1 MPDAQAEVDFFALPP
16 FDATAALADFLR
28 QLRAIK
34 GLRVRAEGSKPG
46 ADFTSKTVVTWSLTS
61 ETKAALRI
69 KLARRLANSPEWD
82 DYPIASSADLRKC
95 ADELRRRASRWAD
108 EP

>member
-1 MPDAQAEVDFFALPP
+1 MPDAQTDVDFFALPP
-16 FDATAALADFLR
+16 FDATAALADFMR

-46 ADFTSKTVVTWSLTS
+46 ADFTSKNVVTWHFTG
-61 ETKAALRI
+61 EGTVTLRI

-82 DYPIASSADLRKC
+82 DYAIASSADLRKC